1 MNIIKYV
8 TPEIIFGCGAL
19 AHVGESVL
27 QRGARKVFVVSDEGV
42 INSGWV
48 EKALVYLKA
57 VGLDHEV
64 YCNISSNPKDNE
76 VVMGLQRY
84 LETECDSILA
94 VGGGSPTDVAKAIAI
109 LATNGGIIQ
118 DYQAG

>member
-19 AHVGESVL
+19 AQVGESVL
-27 QRGARKVFVVSDEGV
+27 RQGARKVFVVSDEGV
-42 INSGWV
+42 ISAGWV
-48 EKALVYLKA
+48 EKALFYLKA

-64 YCNISSNPKDNE
+64 FCNISSNPKDNE
-76 VVMGLQRY
+76 VVLGLQRY

-94 VGGGSPTDVAKAIAI
+94 VGGGSPTDVAKAVAI
-109 LATNGGIIQ
+109 LATNGGMIQ
-118 DYQAG
+118 DYEV